1 MNSSQK
7 NLLIELYKL
16 PQTVFTLGEVA
27 MITNASDVALL
38 AQRLNYNVRK
48 GRLLNPRKGIY
59 AKPGYNPEEL
69 ACLLYTPS
77 YLSLEYVLQRAGVIF
92 QYYSELT
99 AVSYLSREVQ
109 IDGNTLK
116 YRRLKGELLA
126 ATDGIIRKGN
136 LNIATPERAFLDVMY
151 LNSEYYFDNLRPLDV
166 RKVKQLLHIY
176 DIRKMEQRVMILFN
190 NQ

>member
-99 AVSYLSREVQ
+99 
-109 IDGNTLK
+109 
-116 YRRLKGELLA
+116 
-126 ATDGIIRKGN
+126 
-136 LNIATPERAFLDVMY
+136 
-151 LNSEYYFDNLRPLDV
+151 
-166 RKVKQLLHIY
+166 
-176 DIRKMEQRVMILFN
+176 
-190 NQ
+190 

>member
-59 AKPGYNPEEL
+59 AKLGYNPEEL